1 MAFAATITVDDTG
14 LKANWTG
21 DDVCTFNATKCDM
34 VPAGYKALVGLDF
47 NQYGLGEGL
56 QLTGFLDA
64 LTDLQFFHA
73 NGNDFEG
80 MIPDLSNL
88 QNISEIDLSVNGLSG
103 PFPTEVLDLPLIFL
117 DIRFNEFEG
126 ELPAKAFATPTLQA
140 LYINNN
146 KFTGP
151 LPEAVATDIFSFS
164 MSANQFT
171 GPIPESL
178 ANWAD
183 LEEAYMQENQLTGI
197 IPESLCGLTNMSY
210 INVAFNPDMKGTL
223 GPICTSLLK
232 NDGLNITGTG
242 LKAAS

>member
-1 MAFAATITVDDTG
+1 MSISHILLFFCY
-14 LKANWTG
+14 
-21 DDVCTFNATKCDM
+21 DV
-34 VPAGYKALVGLDF
+34 
-47 NQYGLGEGL
+47 
-56 QLTGFLDA
+56 A
-64 LTDLQFFHA
+64 LTNTA
-73 NGNDFEG
+73 
-80 MIPDLSNL
+80 
-88 QNISEIDLSVNGLSG
+88 
-103 PFPTEVLDLPLIFL
+103 
-117 DIRFNEFEG
+117 RF
-126 ELPAKAFATPTLQA
+126 Q
-140 LYINNN
+140 NN